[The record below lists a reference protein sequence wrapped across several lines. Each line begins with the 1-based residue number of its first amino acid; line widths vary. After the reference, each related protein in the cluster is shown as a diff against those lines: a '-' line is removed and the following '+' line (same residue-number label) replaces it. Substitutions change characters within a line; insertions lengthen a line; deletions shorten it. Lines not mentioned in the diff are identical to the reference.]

1 MNKLYVALLG
11 AFALAAV
18 PALSGCETDTATTGV
33 DADGDGAADD
43 AVVLN
48 ADSVDMVDMNADA
61 DSLEA
66 GLDEA
71 GTELGEAADSAGAA
85 IGRGAD
91 AIGDA
96 VDENVDLG
104 DNAEQQGN

>member
-1 MNKLYVALLG
+1 MNKLYVALFG
-11 AFALAAV
+11 AFALVAA

-43 AVVLN
+43 AVVL
-48 ADSVDMVDMNADA
+48 DA
-61 DSLEA
+61 DSAGMDMDVEGDSIEA

-71 GTELGEAADSAGAA
+71 GAEIGEAADSTAA
-85 IGRGAD
+85 TLGRAAD
-91 AIGDA
+91 AVGDA

-104 DNAEQQGN
+104 ENAEQQGN

>member
-48 ADSVDMVDMNADA
+48 VDSVGMDADA

>member
-11 AFALAAV
+11 AFALVAV

-43 AVVLN
+43 AVVLD
-48 ADSVDMVDMNADA
+48 ADSVDMNADA